1 MRLGEDVIR
10 YMTIK
15 QEGPLPTPKPK
26 IKPSDNSNNQEKEKS
41 KDNSSTIAATEE
53 DNKKNGSEK
62 SDEVKAKE

>member
-26 IKPSDNSNNQEKEKS
+26 IKPSETANNQDVKKS
-41 KDNSSTIAATEE
+41 EDDSSTTATAKE
-53 DNKKNGSEK
+53 DNLNNNSEK
-62 SDEVKAKE
+62 SDIDKTNE